1 MLSAATEVSS
11 SGAFARTA
19 STFRKI
25 IGVTP
30 HDVEKGRY
38 LLIVS
43 YACPWAH
50 RCLMVRSY
58 FGLEES
64 VPVCSVHPTWGK
76 TKPETDNHS
85 GWLFSNN
92 FENCTRPPF
101 ADWFSVRSVYDASGA
116 ANMKKFTVPILW
128 DLKLSTIVNNE
139 SSDII
144 KFLYNK
150 DILGKFATKNQTVNL
165 CPSEQLDK
173 IEETNKW
180 VYDQINN
187 GVYKCGFSTTQLAYE
202 SAAKQLEEGL
212 LRVENILSKSRF
224 LCSDNYMTEADFRL
238 FPTLIRH
245 DEVYCVYF
253 KCNHVPI
260 VTSIR
265 FPNIVRYMKEIFAM
279 EEIKSTI
286 SMEHIKRHVCFIF
299 FQIQIWF
306 HTKFCT

>member
-1 MLSAATEVSS
+1 MVGEA
-11 SGAFARTA
+11 
-19 STFRKI
+19 
-25 IGVTP
+25 P
-30 HDVEKGRY
+30 HDVESGRY

-50 RCLMVRSY
+50 RCLMTRAY
-58 FGLEES
+58 FGLEKC

-85 GWLFSNN
+85 GWLFSDS
-92 FENCTRPPF
+92 FERCTRPPN
-101 ADWFSVRSVYDASGA
+101 DWFSVRSVYDASGA
-116 ANMKKFTVPILW
+116 VNMKKFTVPILW

-144 KFLYNK
+144 KCLYKK
-150 DILGKFATKNQTVNL
+150 DLLGQYATKNETVDFF
-165 CPSEQLDK
+165 PPKQLDK

-187 GVYKCGFSTTQLAYE
+187 GVYKCGFATTQEAYE
-202 SAAKQLEEGL
+202 SAAKELEKGL
-212 LRVENILSKSRF
+212 VRVENILSKSRF
-224 LCSDNYMTEADFRL
+224 LCSDDSLTEADFRL
-238 FPTLIRH
+238 FATLIRH

-260 VTSIR
+260 VTSNR
-265 FPNIVRYMKEIFAM
+265 FPNIVRYMKELFSL

-286 SMEHIKRHVCFIF
+286 SMEHIKRHYYTSHPKLNPYAIIPVGPNVLNLLES
-299 FQIQIWF
+299 
-306 HTKFCT
+306 